1 MYLETFL
8 RLLLAL
14 ILGGIVGYEREHKN
28 RPAGLRTHILVCIGA
43 ALVQIISFNYIHQ
56 KGLASIDPFRL
67 GAQVIS
73 GIGFLGAGTILKE
86 GVNVKGL
93 TTAASLWTVA
103 CIGLA
108 IGAGLYFESLF
119 ATLFVF
125 LSLRGLKIVEQKISK
140 EAKYFN
146 LQLVTENIPGV
157 IGNIGKELEKL
168 SVNII
173 GIEISGGEDEEA
185 IIFLNLKAPNYI
197 NANQI
202 IEMLT
207 KIKSVKEIKLI

>member
-43 ALVQIISFNYIHQ
+43 ALVQIISFNYILQ

-108 IGAGLYFESLF
+108 IGAGLYFESLL